1 MPHATDLAKVVG
13 ARRTDSGVKTLW
25 RGEAVAT
32 EADAPNSD
40 PMNREA
46 RDRKGMWDEEE
57 KAGAIIALVRWTK
70 YISL

>member
-13 ARRTDSGVKTLW
+13 ALRTDSGVKTL
-25 RGEAVAT
+25 RGGEAVVT

-46 RDRKGMWDEEE
+46 QDRKGD
-57 KAGAIIALVRWTK
+57 VR
-70 YISL
+70 